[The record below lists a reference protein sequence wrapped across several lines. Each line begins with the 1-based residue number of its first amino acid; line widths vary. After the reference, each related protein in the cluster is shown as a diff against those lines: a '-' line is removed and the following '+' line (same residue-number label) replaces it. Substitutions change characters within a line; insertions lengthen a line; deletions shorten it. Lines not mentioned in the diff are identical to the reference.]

1 MRRYALL
8 VMFVFVAAVL
18 LCACGKSDQAPQTE
32 KEAYFKQVEEK
43 LAGFDKKLADLK
55 AKSGQMSG
63 DAKTQLDTLIKAVEE
78 RQAVARKGFND
89 LKGSTG
95 VVFDDLQS
103 YLNTMLRQIE
113 EMFQKAPA

>member
-8 VMFVFVAAVL
+8 VMFMFVAVVL
-18 LCACGKSDQAPQTE
+18 LGACGNSDQAAQTE
-32 KEAYFKQVEEK
+32 KEKYFKQAEEK

-63 DAKTQLDTLIKAVEE
+63 DAKAQLDTLIKAIEE
-78 RQAVARKGFND
+78 RQAIARKGLND
-89 LKGSTG
+89 LKATTG
-95 VVFDDLQS
+95 IVFDDLQS